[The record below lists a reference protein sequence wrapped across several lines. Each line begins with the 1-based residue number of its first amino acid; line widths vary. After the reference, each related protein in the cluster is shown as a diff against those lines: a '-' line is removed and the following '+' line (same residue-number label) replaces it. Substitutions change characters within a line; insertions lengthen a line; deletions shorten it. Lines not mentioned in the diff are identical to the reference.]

1 MGGILSW
8 QETNLMFLLKGSFLM
23 LQTDEISGK
32 ERTVFV
38 VSHGEMIG
46 ELAVLTGEP
55 ALFTVKARQDC
66 CVIAISKTRFYR

>member
-1 MGGILSW
+1 MFVVMGTFSMM
-8 QETNLMFLLKGSFLM
+8 QCEES
-23 LQTDEISGK
+23 SGK

-38 VSHGEMIG
+38 AQPGEMIG

-66 CVIAISKTRFYR
+66 CVVAISKTRFYR